1 MRSLSVMKNWE
12 ATHECEDK
20 RDEERLRKKAA
31 ITSESSE
38 MTKSVNYL
46 SNVDSEIPDI
56 ISLPN
61 IA

>member
-1 MRSLSVMKNWE
+1 MKNWE

-20 RDEERLRKKAA
+20 CDEERLRKKAA

-61 IA
+61 IV